1 MVDGG
6 RIKLAKKD
14 SGGAL
19 IRGHHR
25 FMDKSHVADVEG
37 NQARLSVNA
46 DVAVTMEKLF
56 VSRSVTPRRQ
66 TASTCFNRGD
76 RLSYGECSRN
86 EPRRTTW
93 SLNGGPRLIR
103 LLSISESITLKIA
116 LETLALA
123 PY

>member
-14 SGGAL
+14 SGAAL

-66 TASTCFNRGD
+66 TASSCFNR
-76 RLSYGECSRN
+76 RRPSELPRNAAVMSRF
-86 EPRRTTW
+86 
-93 SLNGGPRLIR
+93 
-103 LLSISESITLKIA
+103 
-116 LETLALA
+116 A
-123 PY
+123 PPGH

>member
-46 DVAVTMEKLF
+46 DVAETMKRLF
-56 VSRSVTPRRQ
+56 VSVTPRRQ
-66 TASTCFNRGD
+66 TASTCFNRRRPFD
-76 RLSYGECSRN
+76 LRRNAAVMSRF
-86 EPRRTTW
+86 
-93 SLNGGPRLIR
+93 
-103 LLSISESITLKIA
+103 
-116 LETLALA
+116 A
-123 PY
+123 PPGH